1 MSQNLSRS
9 LSHRKEPL
17 RSRHGVIAAQ
27 NQKAADI
34 GAGVLRAGGNAV
46 DAAVAASFALG
57 VLEPWMSGIGGGG
70 FMMVW
75 DAKRKRAQVV
85 DFGMISAARLQP
97 ADYPLASGVA
107 GDLFGWP
114 AVVDDRNIVGYR
126 AMAVPGQVDG
136 MRLALESFGTRSW
149 SQSLG
154 PAIEAA
160 QDGIDIDWYLSVVV
174 ASAAKD
180 LARFPA
186 SKAMF
191 LPEGLPPSADWAGI
205 QPVLKNEALLATL
218 RRLSEAGARDF
229 YDGLLAA
236 SLARDF
242 ADGGSAIDA
251 GDLGRYRA
259 RLAEPLRYAYGDRT
273 LLLPPGLTAGPTLCD
288 ALEKARQKLPAEIGP
303 QSFVAYAESLMAAY
317 ETRLAIMGDTESAA
331 GGAKGNGRDGC
342 TSHLCVIDRDGNMVA
357 LTQTLLSLFGSRVM
371 LPESGV
377 LINNGI
383 MWFDPQLGR
392 PNSIGPAKRPLSNM
406 LPVLGLQADAPW
418 LSIGASG
425 GRRILPAV
433 MQLLSFLID
442 YRMPL
447 ETAFHQPRIDAS
459 LPDQPLCDPLLDPAV
474 REAVKSR
481 FPKMAEKPR
490 APYPL
495 AFACP
500 SAVMIEADGQRVGM
514 TEIAQPWAGTAG
526 A

>member
-9 LSHRKEPL
+9 LSYRKEPL
-17 RSRHGVIAAQ
+17 RSRHGVVAAQ

-57 VLEPWMSGIGGGG
+57 ALEPWMSGTGGGG

-75 DAKRKRAQVV
+75 DARRRRAQVV
-85 DFGMISAARLQP
+85 DFGMISAAGLQP

-114 AVVDDRNIVGYR
+114 AVVEDRNIVGYR

-160 QDGIDIDWYLSVVV
+160 QEGVDIDWYLSVVV

-186 SKAMF
+186 SKTMF
-191 LPEGLPPSADWAGI
+191 LPDGLPPSADWAGT
-205 QPVLKNEALLATL
+205 QPVLRNAALLATL
-218 RRLSEAGARDF
+218 QRLSEAGARDF
-229 YDGLLAA
+229 YDGLLAE

-242 ADGGSAIDA
+242 AAGGSAINA
-251 GDLGRYRA
+251 VDLGRYRA
-259 RLAEPLRYAYGDRT
+259 RLVEPQRYAYGDRT
-273 LLLPPGLTAGPTLCD
+273 LLLPPGLTAGPTLVD
-288 ALEKARQKLPAEIGP
+288 ALEKARPKLPATLGP
-303 QSFVAYAESLMAAY
+303 ESFIAYAESLMQAY
-317 ETRLAIMGDTESAA
+317 EARLATMGDIEAAA
-331 GGAKGNGRDGC
+331 GDGRAGC

-377 LINNGI
+377 LMNNGI
-383 MWFDPQLGR
+383 MWFDPRPGK
-392 PNSIGPAKRPLSNM
+392 PNSIGAAKRPLSNM
-406 LPVLGLQADAPW
+406 LPVLGLQGEAPW
-418 LSIGASG
+418 LAIGASG

-447 ETAFHQPRIDAS
+447 DAAFHQPRIDAS
-459 LPDQPLCDPLLDPAV
+459 VAGRPICDPRLD
-474 REAVKSR
+474 EATKAALKVQFSNLAEASR
-481 FPKMAEKPR
+481 I
-490 APYPL
+490 PYPL
-495 AFACP
+495 AYACP
-500 SAVMIEADGQRVGM
+500 SAVMIEPDGQRVGM

-526 A
+526 G